1 VICENCT
8 QHCPCTSGI
17 QQCVF
22 MVGSK
27 IRDGSWWKLI
37 FGGAL
42 SLLQSFKGWAYGF
55 HESMV
60 TLWDMV
66 LTFYSKWTLMQWTH
80 LSSLRATKFKVCQYA
95 WRQWHL

>member
-1 VICENCT
+1 VICKNCT
-8 QHCPCTSGI
+8 QYCPCTSGI

-27 IRDGSWWKLI
+27 IHDGSSWKLI

-42 SLLQSFKGWAYGF
+42 SLLQSFKGGAYGF
-55 HESMV
+55 PESMV

-66 LTFYSKWTLMQWTH
+66 LTFYSKWALMQWTH
-80 LSSLRATKFKVCQYA
+80 PSSLKATKFKLCQYA